1 MQGSQRSLNEQ
12 TATSGGGEEVHFL
25 SLING
30 RGKDR
35 EVEAVGL
42 EWEVQGIRAGQG
54 IRQQVLALTTVF
66 YY

>member
-1 MQGSQRSLNEQ
+1 M
-12 TATSGGGEEVHFL
+12 HFL

-30 RGKDR
+30 RGKNR
-35 EVEAVGL
+35 EVDVVGL
-42 EWEVQGIRAGQG
+42 EWEVRRISAGQG